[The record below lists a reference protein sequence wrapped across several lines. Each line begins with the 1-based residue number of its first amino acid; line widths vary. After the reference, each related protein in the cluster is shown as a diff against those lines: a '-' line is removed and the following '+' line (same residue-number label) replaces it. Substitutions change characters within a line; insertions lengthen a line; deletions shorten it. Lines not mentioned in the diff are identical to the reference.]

1 MHDGHILCPE
11 HLVHGSFLG
20 RIKPRELHGFKGE
33 PACFLMRIE
42 KISQIS
48 QTVVLGFH
56 RAVEGV
62 EHHLVAR
69 LVERQLNAHRHVS
82 LLQFEQRCRV
92 GYGNHHSVAVHIA
105 HGACEGEVF
114 QHLLFCLPVS
124 LRGFVFPCLKEHDG
138 SSELKVVFDVLVFGT
153 EHLYGVLVER
163 VVEAFPMRSGNQASP
178 LFTFRCIPICSVCLR
193 KASFSV

>member
-1 MHDGHILCPE
+1 MHDGYVLRPQHF
-11 HLVHGSFLG
+11 VHGLFLG
-20 RIKPRELHGFKGE
+20 GVEPGKSHGLKAVLFCLPVRVE
-33 PACFLMRIE
+33 EVA
-42 KISQIS
+42 QIS
-48 QTVVLGFH
+48 QAVVLGFH

-69 LVERQLNAHRHVS
+69 LVERQLNAHWHVS

-114 QHLLFCLPVS
+114 QHLLFCLPVC

-163 VVEAFPMRSGNQASP
+163 VVEAFSYA
-178 LFTFRCIPICSVCLR
+178 
-193 KASFSV
+193 